1 MNLLIYRLTLH
12 TKIANEKAHMP
23 KEQKSKLPIT
33 MHGSNKGNLNIRYDN
48 LDKSLSK
55 LTLTLATN
63 FARVDKTLV
72 RKISNIQD

>member
-1 MNLLIYRLTLH
+1 
-12 TKIANEKAHMP
+12 
-23 KEQKSKLPIT
+23 

-48 LDKSLSK
+48 LDKSPSK